1 MGIGYS
7 GRSIRNTDPIQYMIR
22 SILKGDMELHIVNNQ
37 PDIIKKRILKDITD
51 LVINK
56 EKLLW
61 LPKKF
66 KLTKKKEEDLINQLY
81 LNSGRL

>member
-1 MGIGYS
+1 MGIGFP
-7 GRSIRNTDPIQYMIR
+7 GRSIRNIDPIQYMIR

-66 KLTKKKEEDLINQLY
+66 KLTKKKVEDLINQLY

>member
-1 MGIGYS
+1 MGIGFS
-7 GRSIRNTDPIQYMIR
+7 GRSIRNIDPIQYMIR

-61 LPKKF
+61 LPKNF